1 MWLLVQPGPQTGGVC
16 AVSPVRHG
24 TDATGLPTLGSVT
37 AAAVTS
43 PDAVAPAVTT
53 VELPDSPELLGLLPS
68 AGALSWVRRGE
79 GLVGWGEADRLE
91 VSGPGALAEAAA
103 WWADRSAALDVDD
116 AVRVPGSGPV
126 VFASIAFDPA
136 AGTSVFVVP
145 EVVVGRRDGVTW
157 LTAAGDADP
166 RDLLAGDPTP
176 LPPAPTR
183 LRYADGALDPAS
195 WCSAVAGAVRRIG
208 DGDLAKVV
216 LARDLLVTADVPLDT
231 RRLLAR
237 LAARFPD
244 CWTFAVDGL
253 LGATP
258 ELLLRRTGRQLSARV
273 LAGTAPRGAGAD
285 DERLAAGLLASAKDL
300 SEHRLAV
307 ESLVRALDPFC
318 TALSVPEE
326 PSLLTLPN
334 VRHLASDVTG
344 TQRRS
349 GRGGRAG
356 LLDLVD
362 AVHPTAAVCGTPPE
376 LANALISEL
385 EGMDRGRYAGPVGWL
400 DARGDG
406 EFGLALRCAQLGE
419 EDPCTARLFA
429 GCGIV
434 AGSDPA
440 AELAETQSKFA
451 AFQAALES

>member
-1 MWLLVQPGPQTGGVC
+1 
-16 AVSPVRHG
+16 
-24 TDATGLPTLGSVT
+24 VT

-53 VELPDSPELLGLLPS
+53 VELPDSPDLLRLLPRD
-68 AGALSWVRRGE
+68 GALSWVRRGE

-103 WWADRSAALDVDD
+103 WWADRSAALAVDD
-116 AVRVPGSGPV
+116 GVRVPGSGPV
-126 VFASIAFDPA
+126 VFAGIAFDPA

-157 LTAAGDADP
+157 LTTTGDVDP
-166 RDLLAGDPTP
+166 RDVLAGDPAP
-176 LPPAPTR
+176 LLPAPTR

-195 WCSAVAGAVRRIG
+195 WCGAVAAAVRRIG

-216 LARDLLVTADVPLDT
+216 LARDLLVTADVPLDA
-231 RRLLAR
+231 RRLLGR
-237 LAARFPD
+237 LADRFPD

-285 DERLAAGLLASAKDL
+285 DDRLAAELLASAKDL
-300 SEHRLAV
+300 AEHALAV
-307 ESLVRALDPFC
+307 DSLVRALDPFC
-318 TALSVPEE
+318 TALSVPAA

-334 VRHLASDVTG
+334 VRHLATDVTG

-349 GRGGRAG
+349 GARGRAG

-362 AVHPTAAVCGTPPE
+362 AVHPTAAVCGTPPDV
-376 LANALISEL
+376 ANALIAEL

-451 AFQAALES
+451 AFQAALED

>member
-1 MWLLVQPGPQTGGVC
+1 M
-16 AVSPVRHG
+16 
-24 TDATGLPTLGSVT
+24 T

-53 VELPDSPELLGLLPS
+53 VELPDSPGLLGLLPS

-116 AVRVPGSGPV
+116 TVRVPGSGPV

-195 WCSAVAGAVRRIG
+195 WCGAVAGAVRRIG

-307 ESLVRALDPFC
+307 DSLVRALDPFC
-318 TALSVPEE
+318 TALSVPDG

-349 GRGGRAG
+349 GPGGRAG

-385 EGMDRGRYAGPVGWL
+385 EDMDRGRYAGPVGWL

-406 EFGLALRCAQLGE
+406 EFGLALRCAQLDE
-419 EDPCTARLFA
+419 QDPRTARLFA

-434 AGSDPA
+434 AGSVPA